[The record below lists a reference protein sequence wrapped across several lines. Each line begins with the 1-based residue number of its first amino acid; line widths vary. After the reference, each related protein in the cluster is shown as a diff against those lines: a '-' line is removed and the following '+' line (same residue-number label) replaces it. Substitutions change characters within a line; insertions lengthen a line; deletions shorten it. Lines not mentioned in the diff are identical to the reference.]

1 MRLTICLFIILLV
14 ISGCTNESNQTVTNN
29 KPGTSEENK
38 VTEDTTKVKENK
50 ITLTPVDVFSGD
62 AAIFKPFLGTM
73 SGAFKLSY
81 EGSEPNVW
89 LDLDVWENGKKVATK
104 GSIGQL
110 LYSSEENPSSGE
122 VEVIMSVDTVP
133 IEGNDE
139 IRLIKVNVVHDKGN
153 SSLATT
159 TIPWDSKLTL
169 QGLLQHNEKKS
180 FTAVET
186 VYAFGVQASSANSMS
201 TAELTSESLSKTEWA
216 LVFTLRYQND

>member
-1 MRLTICLFIILLV
+1 MRLTMWLFIILLV
-14 ISGCTNESNQTVTNN
+14 ISGCTNRSNQTVTNN
-29 KPGTSEENK
+29 KPETSE
-38 VTEDTTKVKENK
+38 ENK
-50 ITLTPVDVFSGD
+50 ITLTPVDVFAGD
-62 AAIFKPFLGTM
+62 AAKFKPFLGSM

-81 EGSEPNVW
+81 EGSQPNVW

-110 LYSSEENPSSGE
+110 FYSSEENPSSGE
-122 VEVIMSVDTVP
+122 VEVIMSFETVP

-159 TIPWDSKLTL
+159 TIPWNNKLTM
-169 QGLLQHNEKKS
+169 QGLLQHNGKQS
-180 FTAVET
+180 FTADEP